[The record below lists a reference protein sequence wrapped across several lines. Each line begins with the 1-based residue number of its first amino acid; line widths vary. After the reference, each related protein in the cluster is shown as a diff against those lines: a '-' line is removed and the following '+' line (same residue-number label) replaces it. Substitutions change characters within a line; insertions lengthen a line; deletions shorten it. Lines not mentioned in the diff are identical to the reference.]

1 MVSGPG
7 SHRIEPATS
16 RESLLLDLEAAEEHL
31 AVAEVSKNIGLEL
44 LYPAARDAEAARS
57 VPQGVWRALLDTGLT
72 VPVPEEL
79 GGGGVPDAITQM
91 IATENLAYGDPGIT
105 LAAVWSGA
113 AAFLLSR
120 HASTEQAQLLA
131 DLVGNPDARGALAL
145 YEGYGRAPWEY
156 QTTVAVQADGSVKV
170 TGHKVSVPFAAE
182 VENIIVVG
190 LDATSGAL
198 RAVLVPAAAGVTI
211 EENPSNLALDA
222 TSAVSVSF
230 DVTVPVANLIGGP
243 DADAQTLATT
253 VERIRLLVAAVQ
265 VGTAQRAIEY
275 AAHYATERIAFGK
288 PIAAFQGISFPL
300 AESQMQLEELRLEIY
315 EVAACLETEPGQDFS
330 SAVTAVVNYAGEVAA
345 EATRTAVQTLG
356 GHGFIKDH
364 PVELWYRS
372 AAALSAL
379 DFDPTY
385 SSFQPAL

>member
-1 MVSGPG
+1 M
-7 SHRIEPATS
+7 
-16 RESLLLDLEAAEEHL
+16 DLEAAEEHV
-31 AVAEVSKNIGLEL
+31 AVAEVSKSIGLEL

-57 VPQGVWRALLDTGLT
+57 VPSAVWRALLDTGLT

-113 AAFLLSR
+113 AAFLLAR
-120 HASTEQAQLLA
+120 HAAPEQAHLLA
-131 DLVGNPDARGALAL
+131 GLVADADARGSLAL
-145 YEGYGRAPWEY
+145 YEGFGRSPKEY
-156 QTTVAVQADGSVKV
+156 ATTIAVQDDGTVNVSG
-170 TGHKVSVPFAAE
+170 TKVSVPFAAG
-182 VENIIVVG
+182 VEDVIVVG
-190 LDATSGAL
+190 RDATSGAL
-198 RAVLVPAAAGVTI
+198 RAVLVPTSTPGVTI
-211 EENPSNLALDA
+211 EENPSHLALDA
-222 TSAVSVSF
+222 TSAVTVSF
-230 DVTVPVANLIGGP
+230 DVSVPAANLIGGP
-243 DADAQTLATT
+243 DADAQTLGSTI
-253 VERIRLLVAAVQ
+253 ERIRLLVAAVQ

-300 AESQMQLEELRLEIY
+300 AESQMQLEELRLEIN
-315 EVAACLETEPGQDFS
+315 EVASGLENQPEQDFS
-330 SAVTAVVNYAGEVAA
+330 DAVTAVVNYAGEVAS
-345 EATRTAVQTLG
+345 EATRTSVQTLG

-379 DFDPTY
+379 DFDPTF
-385 SSFQPAL
+385 SAFTPAL